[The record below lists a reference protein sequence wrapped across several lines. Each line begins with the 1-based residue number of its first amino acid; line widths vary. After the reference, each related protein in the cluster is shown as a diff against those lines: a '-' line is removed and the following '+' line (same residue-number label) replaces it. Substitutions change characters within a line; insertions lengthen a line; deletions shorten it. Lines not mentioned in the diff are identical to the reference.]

1 MSQTAP
7 SLGQEGICQNT
18 GDVCR
23 CVSVRAILEG
33 ISFFFFLENC
43 FCSEDTWTVNYKTPV
58 PKTSHILIE
67 KGNKTH
73 KSTQFSHCV
82 KTKENI
88 KN

>member
-1 MSQTAP
+1 MLDKREFVKAQVTCV
-7 SLGQEGICQNT
+7 G
-18 GDVCR
+18 V
-23 CVSVRAILEG
+23 CVSVRAILVG

-43 FCSEDTWTVNYKTPV
+43 FCSEDTWTVNYKTPI